1 MRRHVLSLAVLS
13 LAGFALAGCP
23 GRGTGGP
30 VEPPADGPQR
40 LAGLATFTGEML
52 RRGAGE
58 RTTAQIAEEIESV
71 GGDLSIETDPDF
83 TAVEIQV
90 LREHLDLAMGILADI
105 AQRPTFPADEIER
118 VRARELDRL
127 AMMQSEPRWLAQ
139 QAFRRHLYG
148 EGHPYGHAD
157 SEPDSVRRITREQ
170 LQAFHGE
177 NYVPRNAFIVA
188 VGDVDAGE
196 VDAAAARHF
205 AGWADRP
212 APDHAVAPPPERN
225 QREVVVVHVP
235 GATQAQI
242 SIGNVAL
249 RRADPDFIRLRV
261 ASQVLGGSAS
271 ARLFMNLREQCSY
284 TYGVYSGVLPLLG
297 PGPISAGGAV
307 EGQHTAGALREMFRE
322 FDAIRS
328 QPAPRDELGA
338 AEAYMIGNFPVVT
351 ETAANLA
358 YLVTIQRVFGLPA
371 DYWSTYRSN
380 IAAVTADEAL
390 ASARQYLDV
399 DRGLI
404 VIVGDADQIA
414 EPARRYGPVT
424 VITPEWQ
431 VVRRLEAA
439 PGQWP
444 GGEPAAC
451 PPLSR
456 LDEGSRT
463 SQPPQPGPARDM
475 EFPPIHESAL
485 DNGLQVLTIERRQLP
500 LVVARLVVRSG
511 SAADPL

>member
-1 MRRHVLSLAVLS
+1 MRRALQSIAALS
-13 LAGFALAGCP
+13 LAGLVLAGCP
-23 GRGTGGP
+23 GRTTGP
-30 VEPPADGPQR
+30 AEPPPAAHER
-40 LAGLATFTGEML
+40 LAGLASFTAEML

-71 GGDLSIETDPDF
+71 GGDLSVETDPDY

-90 LREHLDLAMGILADI
+90 LREHLDLAMGILADVV
-105 AQRPTFPADEIER
+105 QRPTFPADEIER

-127 AMMQSEPRWLAQ
+127 AMMRSEPRWLAR
-139 QAFRRHLYG
+139 QAFRRYLYG
-148 EGHPYGHAD
+148 ASHPYGPAD
-157 SEPDSVRRITREQ
+157 AEPEAIQRISREH
-170 LQAFHGE
+170 LQAFHAQH
-177 NYVPRNAFIVA
+177 YAPRNAFIVA
-188 VGDVDAGE
+188 VGDVDAAR
-196 VDAAAARHF
+196 VDALAARHF
-205 AGWADRP
+205 GGWADRP
-212 APDHAVAPPPERN
+212 VPERSLPTAPERAG
-225 QREVVVVHVP
+225 REVVVVHVP
-235 GATQAQI
+235 GSTQAQI

-249 RRADPDFIRLRV
+249 GRADPDFIPLRV

-271 ARLFMNLREQCSY
+271 ARLFMNLRERCSY

-307 EGQHTAGALREMFRE
+307 EGQHTAGALREMFHE
-322 FDAIRS
+322 LELIRS
-328 QPAPRDELGA
+328 QPAPQGELADA
-338 AEAYMIGNFPVVT
+338 AQYMIGNFPVVT

-358 YLVTIQRVFGLPA
+358 YLVTIQQVFGLPA

-380 IAAVTADEAL
+380 IAAVTPERALEA
-390 ASARQYLDV
+390 ASRYIDS

-424 VITPEWQ
+424 VVTPDWQ
-431 VVRRLEAA
+431 VVRQLEAA

-451 PPLSR
+451 PELQPLDDATRS
-456 LDEGSRT
+456 

-475 EFPPIHESAL
+475 DFPQVRTSAL
-485 DNGLQVLTIERRQLP
+485 DNGLEVLTIERRQLP
-500 LVVARLVVRSG
+500 LVVLRLVVRSG

>member
-1 MRRHVLSLAVLS
+1 MSRVVPGLLALALASLA
-13 LAGFALAGCP
+13 FAGCP
-23 GRGTGGP
+23 GRTPGP
-30 VEPPADGPQR
+30 VEPPPVAHER
-40 LAGLATFTGEML
+40 LAGLASFTGEML

-90 LREHLDLAMGILADI
+90 LREHLDLAMGILADV

-139 QAFRRHLYG
+139 QAFRRYLYG
-148 EGHPYGHAD
+148 ASHPYGPAD
-157 SEPDSVRRITREQ
+157 SEPESIQRITREH
-170 LQAFHGE
+170 LQAFHGQH
-177 NYVPRNAFIVA
+177 YVPRNAFIVA
-188 VGDVDAGE
+188 VGDVDAAQ
-196 VDAAAARHF
+196 VDALAARHF
-205 AGWADRP
+205 AAWADRP
-212 APDHAVAPPPERN
+212 APEHSLLAPPERT

-235 GATQAQI
+235 GSTQAQV

-249 RRADPDFIRLRV
+249 SRDDPDYIPLRV

-271 ARLFMNLREQCSY
+271 ARLFMNLRERCSY
-284 TYGVYSGVLPLLG
+284 TYGAYSGVVPLLG
-297 PGPISAGGAV
+297 PGPLSAGGAI
-307 EGQHTAGALREMFRE
+307 EGQHTAGALRELFRE
-322 FDAIRS
+322 LELVRTE
-328 QPAPRDELGA
+328 PAPQDELSD
-338 AEAYMIGNFPVVT
+338 AEQYMIGNFPVVT

-358 YLVTIQRVFGLPA
+358 YLVTIQHVFGLPA

-380 IAAVTADEAL
+380 IAAVTPERAL
-390 ASARQYLDV
+390 AAASRYITS

-424 VITPEWQ
+424 VVTPDWQ
-431 VVRRLEAA
+431 VVRQLEAA
-439 PGQWP
+439 PGEWP

-451 PPLSR
+451 PELQR
-456 LDEGSRT
+456 LDEATRS

-475 EFPPIHESAL
+475 DFPQIRAATL
-485 DNGLQVLTIERRQLP
+485 DNGLEVLTIERRQLP
-500 LVVARLVVRSG
+500 LVVLRLVVRSG

>member
-1 MRRHVLSLAVLS
+1 MRRVMKSLAVLVV
-13 LAGFALAGCP
+13 AGLALAGCP
-23 GRGTGGP
+23 GRNTGP
-30 VEPPADGPQR
+30 VETPPVAHER
-40 LAGLATFTGEML
+40 LAGLASFTAEMV

-58 RTTAQIAEEIESV
+58 RTTAQIAEAIESV
-71 GGDLSIETDPDF
+71 GGDLSVETDPDF

-105 AQRPTFPADEIER
+105 SQRPTFPADEIER

-139 QAFRRHLYG
+139 EAFRRYLYG
-148 EGHPYGHAD
+148 ASHPYGPAD
-157 SEPDSVRRITREQ
+157 SEPDSIQRITREH
-170 LQAFHGE
+170 LEAFHAQH
-177 NYVPRNAFIVA
+177 YVPRNAFIVA
-188 VGDVDAGE
+188 VGDVDGAQ
-196 VDAAAARHF
+196 VDALAARHF

-212 APDHAVAPPPERN
+212 APDHALPAAPERT

-235 GATQAQI
+235 GSTQSQI
-242 SIGNVAL
+242 SIGSVAL
-249 RRADPDFIRLRV
+249 SRADANYIPLRV

-271 ARLFMNLREQCSY
+271 ARLFMNLRERCSY
-284 TYGVYSGVLPLLG
+284 TYGVYSGVMPLLG

-322 FDAIRS
+322 FDLIRS
-328 QPAPRDELGA
+328 EAAPQTELA
-338 AEAYMIGNFPVVT
+338 DAEQYMIGNFPVIT

-358 YLVTIQRVFGLPA
+358 YLVTIQNVFGLPA

-380 IAAVTADEAL
+380 IAAVTPEQAL
-390 ASARQYLDV
+390 QAATRYIDTE
-399 DRGLI
+399 RGLI

-424 VITPEWQ
+424 VVTPDWQ
-431 VVRRLEAA
+431 VIRQLEAA
-439 PGQWP
+439 PGEWP
-444 GGEPAAC
+444 GGEPATC
-451 PPLSR
+451 PELPQV
-456 LDEGSRT
+456 DEAAQS

-475 EFPPIHESAL
+475 DFPAVRTSTL
-485 DNGLQVLTIERRQLP
+485 DNGLEILTIERRQLP
-500 LVVARLVVRSG
+500 LVVLRLVVRSG